1 MFGSKPFS
9 GDPLCSERYP
19 GIWQSVHAAANC
31 RGSFASDISERRRLF
46 DGGLLNSLRVL
57 IVDDHEA
64 TRRGLR
70 SLLSSRSDWEVC
82 GEAEDGIEAVE
93 KAIALRPDV
102 VLMDISMPRMNGLD
116 ATRVIRR
123 DLPASKV
130 VIVSQNDPA
139 IVRRQALGVNAAG
152 CVSKSDL
159 SRELI
164 STLDKLVQKRKSEEP
179 ADSQGV
185 LAAESDDQK
194 EFPERTTEDRVT
206 GLLAAIVDSSDDA
219 IISKNLNGIITSWNE
234 GARRMFGYTAQEA
247 IGRHITLIIPSDR
260 RDEEPKILERLKR
273 GERVDHFETVRV
285 RKDGRKLDISL
296 TISPVK
302 DAAGHVVGASKVA
315 RDVSDQKQI
324 ERTLRESEERFR
336 AIVETTSE
344 CVKLVSA
351 DGTLLHMNSS
361 GLTMVGAVCADE
373 VTGKSFY
380 DLVAAKDREK
390 FRAFNE
396 RICRGEKGSL
406 EFDIVGLKGTS
417 RRMETHAAPLRISD
431 GTVVQLGVT
440 RDITERTLAEE
451 NLRRSEEKLR
461 ELAEDLETQVR
472 VRTKEL
478 EQRNAEVLK
487 QSEQLRDLSSRVLQ
501 AQDQE
506 RRHIARELHD
516 SAGQIVTVLGMSLAQ
531 IIQQA
536 RENAPQIASDVDEC
550 RQLAQQLSQEIR
562 TTSYLLY
569 PPLLDETGLQ
579 EALRWYIQ
587 GLTDRSGLD
596 IRLDVSADFG
606 RLPREMELVVYR
618 LVQECLTNIHR
629 HSGSK
634 TAVIRLVRDGE
645 IFSLEVEDAG
655 KGIPPEKLNLL
666 QLQGAGV
673 GLRGMRERIRPFDGQ
688 MNIMSNDGGTTISFI
703 FRLPGAAPSPENI
716 GQGVQGFL
724 E

>member
-1 MFGSKPFS
+1 M
-9 GDPLCSERYP
+9 
-19 GIWQSVHAAANC
+19 
-31 RGSFASDISERRRLF
+31 
-46 DGGLLNSLRVL
+46 NSLRVL

-82 GEAEDGIEAVE
+82 GEAEDGMEAVE

-130 VIVSQNDPA
+130 VIVSQNDPT

-164 STLDKLVQKRKSEEP
+164 STLDKLVQKRRSGET

-194 EFPERTTEDRVT
+194 EFPERMPADLELARIERTQAERANA
-206 GLLAAIVDSSDDA
+206 LLAAIVDSSDDA
-219 IISKNLNGIITSWNE
+219 IISKNLNGTITSWNE
-234 GARRMFGYTAQEA
+234 GARRMFGYTAKEA
-247 IGRHITLIIPSDR
+247 IGRHITLIIPPDR
-260 RDEEPKILERLKR
+260 RDEETKILERLKR
-273 GERVDHFETVRV
+273 GERVDHFETIRV

-302 DAAGHVVGASKVA
+302 DSAGRVVGASKVA

-344 CVKLVSA
+344 CVKLVRA

-361 GLTMVGAVCADE
+361 GLTMVGADCADE

-380 DLVAAKDREK
+380 DLVAANDREK

-396 RICRGEKGSL
+396 QICRGEKGSL

-440 RDITERTLAEE
+440 RDITERTRAEE

-461 ELAEDLETQVR
+461 TLAEELETQVR

-478 EQRNAEVLK
+478 EKRNAEILK
-487 QSEQLRDLSSRVLQ
+487 QSEQLRELSSRFLQ

-516 SAGQIVTVLGMSLAQ
+516 SAGQIVTVLGMNLAQ
-531 IIQQA
+531 ISQQA
-536 RENAPQIASDVDEC
+536 RENAPQIAADVDEC

-618 LVQECLTNIHR
+618 VVQECLTNIHR

-688 MNIMSNDGGTTISFI
+688 MNIISNDGGTTISFI
-703 FRLPGAAPSPENI
+703 FRLPGPPAPSPENI
-716 GQGVQGFL
+716 GQEVQGFL

>member
-1 MFGSKPFS
+1 V
-9 GDPLCSERYP
+9 
-19 GIWQSVHAAANC
+19 IWQSVHASETLEDIWT
-31 RGSFASDISERRRLF
+31 RDYLSETRSFG
-46 DGGLLNSLRVL
+46 GGLLSSLRVL

-70 SLLSSRSDWEVC
+70 SLLSSRADWQVC
-82 GEAEDGIEAVE
+82 GEAEDGLEAVE
-93 KAIALRPDV
+93 KAMALRPDV

-123 DLPASKV
+123 DVPESKV

-159 SRELI
+159 SHELI
-164 STLDKLVQKRKSEEP
+164 STLDKLVQKRKSEET
-179 ADSQGV
+179 AASQGV
-185 LAAESDDQK
+185 LAAESADQK
-194 EFPERTTEDRVT
+194 ESPERETADRAI

-234 GARRMFGYTAQEA
+234 GARRMFGYTAEEA
-247 IGRHITLIIPSDR
+247 VGRHITLIIPSDR
-260 RDEEPKILERLKR
+260 RDEETKILERLKR

-302 DAAGHVVGASKVA
+302 DVAGRVVGASKVA
-315 RDVSDQKQI
+315 RDVTDRKQI
-324 ERTLRESEERFR
+324 ERALRESEERFR

-344 CVKLVSA
+344 CVKLVTA

-361 GLTMVGAVCADE
+361 GLAMVGAGCADE
-373 VTGKSFY
+373 VAGKSMY
-380 DLVAAKDREK
+380 DLIAAKDLEK

-406 EFDIVGLKGTS
+406 EFDLVRLNGTS
-417 RRMETHAAPLRISD
+417 RRMETHAAPLRVSD
-431 GTVVQLGVT
+431 GTVVHLGVT
-440 RDITERTLAEE
+440 RDITERTQAEE

-461 ELAEDLETQVR
+461 TLAEELETQVR

-487 QSEQLRDLSSRVLQ
+487 QSEQLRDLSSRFLQ

-516 SAGQIVTVLGMSLAQ
+516 SAGQIVTVLGMNLAQ
-531 IIQQA
+531 ISQQA
-536 RENAPQIASDVDEC
+536 SENAPQIAADVDEC

-587 GLTDRSGLD
+587 GLTDRSALD

-645 IFSLEVEDAG
+645 IFSLEVKDAG

-673 GLRGMRERIRPFDGQ
+673 GLRGMRERIRQFDGQ
-688 MNIMSNDGGTTISFI
+688 MNIISNDGGTTISFI
-703 FRLPGAAPSPENI
+703 FRLPAASAPSPENM
-716 GQGVQGFL
+716 GQQVQGFP

>member
-1 MFGSKPFS
+1 MSSIRF
-9 GDPLCSERYP
+9 
-19 GIWQSVHAAANC
+19 
-31 RGSFASDISERRRLF
+31 
-46 DGGLLNSLRVL
+46 L

-70 SLLSSRSDWEVC
+70 SLLSSRADWQVC
-82 GEAEDGIEAVE
+82 GEAEDGLEAVE
-93 KAIALRPDV
+93 KAIVLRPDV

-116 ATRVIRR
+116 ATRMIRR
-123 DLPASKV
+123 DLPESKV

-164 STLDKLVQKRKSEEP
+164 LTLDKLVQKRKPEGT
-179 ADSQGV
+179 ADSQNV
-185 LAAESDDQK
+185 PAVESDDQK
-194 EFPERTTEDRVT
+194 KPPERTAGNPESVRIERNQAERAT

-219 IISKNLNGIITSWNE
+219 IISKNLDGIITSWNE
-234 GARRMFGYTAQEA
+234 SARRIFGYTAKEA
-247 IGRHITLIIPSDR
+247 IGRHITLIIPAER
-260 RDEEPKILERLKR
+260 WDEERTILERLKR

-302 DAAGHVVGASKVA
+302 DDAGRVVGASKVA
-315 RDVSDQKQI
+315 RDVTDRKQI
-324 ERTLRESEERFR
+324 ERELRESQERFR

-344 CVKLVSA
+344 CVKLVAA
-351 DGTLLHMNSS
+351 DGTLLHMNSA
-361 GLTMVGAVCADE
+361 GLTMVGASCADE
-373 VTGKSFY
+373 VTGKSIY
-380 DLVAAKDREK
+380 DLIAANDRER

-417 RRMETHAAPLRISD
+417 RHMETHAAPLRISD

-440 RDITERTLAEE
+440 RDITERALVEE
-451 NLRRSEEKLR
+451 NIRRSEEKLR
-461 ELAEDLETQVR
+461 TLAEELETQVR

-516 SAGQIVTVLGMSLAQ
+516 SAGQIVTVLGMNLAQ
-531 IIQQA
+531 ISQQA
-536 RENAPQIASDVDEC
+536 RENAPQIAADVDEC
-550 RQLAQQLSQEIR
+550 RQLAHQLSQEIR

-587 GLTDRSGLD
+587 GLMDRSGLD

-629 HSGSK
+629 HSESK
-634 TAVIRLVRDGE
+634 TAVIRLVRDRE

-688 MNIMSNDGGTTISFI
+688 MNIISDDGGTTISFK
-703 FRLPGAAPSPENI
+703 FRFPAASAPSPENM
-716 GQGVQGFL
+716 GQQVHGFQ

>member
-1 MFGSKPFS
+1 
-9 GDPLCSERYP
+9 
-19 GIWQSVHAAANC
+19 
-31 RGSFASDISERRRLF
+31 
-46 DGGLLNSLRVL
+46 
-57 IVDDHEA
+57 
-64 TRRGLR
+64 
-70 SLLSSRSDWEVC
+70 
-82 GEAEDGIEAVE
+82 
-93 KAIALRPDV
+93 
-102 VLMDISMPRMNGLD
+102 
-116 ATRVIRR
+116 
-123 DLPASKV
+123 
-130 VIVSQNDPA
+130 
-139 IVRRQALGVNAAG
+139 
-152 CVSKSDL
+152 
-159 SRELI
+159 
-164 STLDKLVQKRKSEEP
+164 
-179 ADSQGV
+179 
-185 LAAESDDQK
+185 
-194 EFPERTTEDRVT
+194 
-206 GLLAAIVDSSDDA
+206 
-219 IISKNLNGIITSWNE
+219 
-234 GARRMFGYTAQEA
+234 
-247 IGRHITLIIPSDR
+247 
-260 RDEEPKILERLKR
+260 
-273 GERVDHFETVRV
+273 
-285 RKDGRKLDISL
+285 
-296 TISPVK
+296 VK
-302 DAAGHVVGASKVA
+302 DSAGRVVGASKVA

-344 CVKLVSA
+344 CVKLVRA

-361 GLTMVGAVCADE
+361 GLTMVGADCADE

-380 DLVAAKDREK
+380 DLVAANDREK

-396 RICRGEKGSL
+396 QICRGEKGSL

-440 RDITERTLAEE
+440 RDITERTRAEE

-461 ELAEDLETQVR
+461 ELAEELETQVR

-478 EQRNAEVLK
+478 EERNAEVLK
-487 QSEQLRDLSSRVLQ
+487 QSEQLRELSSRFLQ

-516 SAGQIVTVLGMSLAQ
+516 SAGQIVTVLGMDLAQ
-531 IIQQA
+531 ISQQA
-536 RENAPQIASDVDEC
+536 RENAPRIAADVDEC

-596 IRLDVSADFG
+596 IRLDVSPDFG
-606 RLPREMELVVYR
+606 RLPREMELVAYR

-634 TAVIRLVRDGE
+634 TAVIRLVRAGE

-688 MNIMSNDGGTTISFI
+688 MNIISNDGGTTVSFI
-703 FRLPGAAPSPENI
+703 FRLPGPPAPSPENI
-716 GQGVQGFL
+716 GQEVQGFL